1 MGGMGGAAGLAGLSG
16 MGGLSKS
23 DMDSLKKLEGMEGFD
38 MGEFQKFAAG
48 RDRGGD
54 GGGFGGMGGVSP
66 PPVQQE
72 QQPPPE
78 EKKPCGVFKLD
89 MTGPFGHC
97 VCGFAKSECLS
108 AAPGALPQDAFG
120 GFGNL
125 PGMPPSYVQNLRP
138 PPTQAPKADA
148 GNPFDMF

>member
-1 MGGMGGAAGLAGLSG
+1 M
-16 MGGLSKS
+16 
-23 DMDSLKKLEGMEGFD
+23 
-38 MGEFQKFAAG
+38 
-48 RDRGGD
+48 
-54 GGGFGGMGGVSP
+54 
-66 PPVQQE
+66 QQE
-72 QQPPPE
+72 QQQPPE